1 MKKINS
7 LLLVCLISAFVC
19 AQDSPKTDADIHV
32 IKLTKTA
39 DNDKYGLT
47 PEQPVKVGKGPNG
60 GPGNQRSYLEQL
72 RDGKGKSVTY
82 KRLGS
87 CCPYPSKN
95 GLFGS
100 AMVDKYEVVY
110 QNVKGKKKKTVIYIS
125 FYYYEEP
132 MAVFG
137 FTPAG

>member
-1 MKKINS
+1 MKNIIPFF
-7 LLLVCLISAFVC
+7 LVCLISTVGW
-19 AQDSPKTDADIHV
+19 AQDSPTPDSDIHV
-32 IKLTKTA
+32 IKLSKTA

-47 PEQPVKVGKGPNG
+47 PEQPIKVGKGPDG
-60 GPGNQRSYLEQL
+60 GPGNQRAYLEQL
-72 RDGKGKSVTY
+72 RDAKGKSVTY

-95 GLFGS
+95 GFLGS

-110 QNVKGKKKKTVIYIS
+110 QNEKGKKKEIVIYIS
-125 FYYYEEP
+125 FYDYEEP